1 MNITILNYRGRGR
14 GEEEERRRMA
24 TPAEEAEQAIC
35 VRIESLS

>member
-14 GEEEERRRMA
+14 GEEEERRRT